1 MKINVFAAILN
12 FKRVNKTGTAKFK
25 DAEVLPSKFLLRGS
39 FTESAPLPQSIFAY
53 FIDGVSLFLSSTH
66 SSYSLI

>member
-39 FTESAPLPQSIFAY
+39 FTESAPLLIIS
-53 FIDGVSLFLSSTH
+53 SLGFDESDDA
-66 SSYSLI
+66 